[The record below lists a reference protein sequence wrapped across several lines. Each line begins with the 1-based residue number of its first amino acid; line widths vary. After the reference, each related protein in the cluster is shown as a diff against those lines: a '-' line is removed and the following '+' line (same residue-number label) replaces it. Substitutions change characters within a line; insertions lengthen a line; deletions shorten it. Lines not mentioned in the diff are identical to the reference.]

1 MKHKVFLISVLS
13 LLLSMSAQAQPVKH
27 QITGLFA
34 PERAQDLREAFAK
47 IPDIKLVSIDF
58 KNAEA
63 TLDYDAA
70 AVFPKMKPEQLLQ
83 KLDNLLRTASG
94 HTFGVKPLRT
104 VPLEKLTYVEI
115 PVGGCDCK
123 ACTLAAYEAV
133 YKLDGVEL
141 ATASFRTGRVTAWID
156 SAKTDRAKLEAAL
169 KKKGVELK

>member
-1 MKHKVFLISVLS
+1 MKHIFFLIPVLW
-13 LLLSMSAQAQPVKH
+13 LILGMPAQAQPVKH
-27 QITGLFA
+27 QITGLFV
-34 PERAQDLREAFAK
+34 PERAQDLRDAFAK

-58 KNAEA
+58 KNAEV
-63 TLDYDAA
+63 TLDYDVAV
-70 AVFPKMKPEQLLQ
+70 VFPKMKSEQLLQ

-104 VPLEKLTYVEI
+104 VPLEKLMYVEI

-133 YKLDGVEL
+133 YKLDGVEV

-156 SAKTDRAKLEAAL
+156 AAKTDRTKLEAAL
-169 KKKGVELK
+169 KKKGVEVK